1 MSKNNYSDPAFRRRL
16 QYILKC
22 SRRSAFTQR
31 RSIGRFGPPLDESSL
46 MGFVCLCACLLW
58 LIPPEPSPAALSVL
72 ACLCLLPAISALS
85 SNRSMTLQTHRFHRP
100 PWWNTQQ
107 VCHVLEM
114 AISPPIH
121 NIHRP
126 LGPCGD
132 RAAAAVLTEW
142 RVVYVI
148 EIYYSS
154 IPVR

>member
-31 RSIGRFGPPLDESSL
+31 RAQLDKSSL
-46 MGFVCLCACLLW
+46 MGFVCVRVCCLLW

-72 ACLCLLPAISALS
+72 ACMCLLPTISALS
-85 SNRSMTLQTHRFHRP
+85 SNRSITLQTHRFHRP

-121 NIHRP
+121 NVHRP

-148 EIYYSS
+148 EIYYSF